1 VQKDIFGP
9 LLILF
14 RMARYVDIC
23 LLHSHKSYFLNKI
36 LCTKQVQISGH
47 KIYTDKIGKKTEF
60 S

>member
-1 VQKDIFGP
+1 
-9 LLILF
+9 
-14 RMARYVDIC
+14 MARYVDIC